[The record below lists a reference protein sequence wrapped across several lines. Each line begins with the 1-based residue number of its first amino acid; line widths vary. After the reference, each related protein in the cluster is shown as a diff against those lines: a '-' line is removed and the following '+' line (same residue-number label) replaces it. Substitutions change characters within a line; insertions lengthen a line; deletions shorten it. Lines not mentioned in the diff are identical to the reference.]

1 MEFRPI
7 LLSMNILIADKLS
20 ESAKKDLTALGA
32 VIRFE
37 PGLTADDLPE
47 AVQDAEVLIVRST
60 KVTKD
65 TIDRAS
71 NLSLIIRAGAGVNTI
86 DLEEASTRGIHVAN
100 CPGKN
105 ADAVAELAMGLIIAA
120 DRRIAEGT
128 IDLRNG
134 VWNKKL
140 YGKAAGLKDR
150 TLSVIGMGSI
160 GRGTADRAKAFG
172 MNVAAWSRSLTPEKA
187 EAWGVEYCASPKE
200 AASKADVLSIHLAAG
215 KDTAHFIDADILG
228 ALKEGSILVN
238 TSRGEVVDT
247 AALKTVIK
255 EKGIKAA
262 LDVYENEPGASSK
275 EFSDPELA
283 AVITGTH
290 HIGASTDQASEAIAS
305 EVVNIVKAYLESG
318 KPLHQVNSQ
327 EKSLAD
333 YNLIVRHYNK
343 VGVLAGVLDE
353 LKAASI
359 NIEEMENSIFSG
371 GRAAVCTLKL
381 DDSPAESV
389 LDKIRANENIIQI
402 ALK

>member
-1 MEFRPI
+1 
-7 LLSMNILIADKLS
+7 LSMNILIADKLS
-20 ESAKKDLTALGA
+20 ESAKKDLSALGA

-65 TIDRAS
+65 TIDRGT

-105 ADAVAELAMGLIIAA
+105 SDAVAELAMGLIIAA
-120 DRRIAEGT
+120 DRRIADGT
-128 IDLRNG
+128 MDLRKG

-140 YGKAAGLKDR
+140 YGNASGLKDR

-172 MNVAAWSRSLTPEKA
+172 MHVAAWSRSLTPEKA
-187 EAWGVEYCASPKE
+187 EAWGVEYCATAKE
-200 AASKADVLSIHLAAG
+200 AASKADALSIHLAAG
-215 KDTAHFIDADILG
+215 KATSHFINSEIMNAMKDG
-228 ALKEGSILVN
+228 AILVN

-275 EFSDPELA
+275 EFNDTELA
-283 AVITGTH
+283 AMVTGTH

-305 EVVNIVKAYLESG
+305 EVVNIVKSYLESG

-327 EKSLAD
+327 EKSLAN

-389 LDKIRANENIIQI
+389 LEKIRVNENIIQI